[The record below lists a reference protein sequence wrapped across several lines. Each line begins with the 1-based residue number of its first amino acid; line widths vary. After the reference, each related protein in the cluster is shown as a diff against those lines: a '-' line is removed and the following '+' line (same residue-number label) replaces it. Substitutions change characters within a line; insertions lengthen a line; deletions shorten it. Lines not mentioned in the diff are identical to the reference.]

1 MNKPCDLSAFE
12 ARRLI
17 GARQLSPIELLD
29 SCIERI
35 ESVNPSVNAMVATC
49 YERAREEAQVQT
61 DHLMTGQKLAPLFGL
76 PLGVKDLEDTEGLVT
91 TYGSPLYRDHVPDED
106 ELLVARLRK
115 AGAIVVGK
123 TATPEFGA
131 GGNTTVNPVH
141 GYTGNAFDPS
151 RACGGSSG
159 GSGVALS
166 CGMLPLC
173 TGSDSGGSLRKPATF
188 SGVSAIRP
196 TTGLVPSDTRRV
208 GLTNFGV
215 QGPMARTAR
224 DCALMLSVMAGNH
237 SQDPMAFN
245 VPGGDYRE
253 LPVIDLSG
261 LRIAVSVDLGF
272 APVASAI
279 RALFLE
285 RLGKFKGIF
294 RCCEFHDPVL
304 DTALDVFWILRGVNF
319 LVEHLDHYRNRSDE
333 LGVLVDSFNRMTREI
348 SIAQNDVRNSQLAA
362 ESQRAYLET
371 VLEHL
376 SSGVMSFDT
385 YARLHTHNTAAER
398 ILDESLSQHVGSS
411 VEDISISLPTAAP
424 FLSAI
429 QRGIDD
435 DNAEWQNEINVSSKL
450 GRQTLLCSGTK
461 LPGAESDSGWVVVF
475 DDATELI
482 KAQRDAAWGEVAR
495 RLDSTQNAFHSKN
508 LGARWRLGGASY
520 APMANSLYTHGA
532 MGAIRQSPGVR
543 CSDHRATRRVSPTAC
558 RANRFCLRRL
568 LECPL
573 WGLSIRGYE
582 WSSPRG
588 HRSTVGPRW

>member
-17 GARQLSPIELLD
+17 GSRQLSPIELLD

-35 ESVNPSVNAMVATC
+35 ESVNPSVNAVVATC

-61 DHLMTGQKLAPLFGL
+61 DHLMKGRELAPLFGL

-91 TYGSPLYRDHVPDED
+91 TYGSPLYRDHVPNED

-159 GSGVALS
+159 GSGVALA

-279 RALFLE
+279 RATFLE
-285 RLGKFKGIF
+285 RLGKFRGIF
-294 RCCEFHDPVL
+294 RCCEFHDPEL

-319 LVEHLDHYRNRSDE
+319 LIGHLDHYRHHRDQLGSNIVVNVESGLKLTAEEIGWAHAEHTRLYRQFQTLFEDYDLLITPGQPITPTPVDQRNVTMIDDLPMDNYMHASALTSSLTLAGNPCAAIPCGFDHTGMPFGLQLVGPMHGDWFT
-333 LGVLVDSFNRMTREI
+333 LGVAAALE
-348 SIAQNDVRNSQLAA
+348 QLFSSDLDLA
-362 ESQRAYLET
+362 RP
-371 VLEHL
+371 VPDL
-376 SSGVMSFDT
+376 S
-385 YARLHTHNTAAER
+385 RLTDGTHQGA
-398 ILDESLSQHVGSS
+398 GS
-411 VEDISISLPTAAP
+411 
-424 FLSAI
+424 
-429 QRGIDD
+429 
-435 DNAEWQNEINVSSKL
+435 
-450 GRQTLLCSGTK
+450 
-461 LPGAESDSGWVVVF
+461 
-475 DDATELI
+475 
-482 KAQRDAAWGEVAR
+482 
-495 RLDSTQNAFHSKN
+495 
-508 LGARWRLGGASY
+508 
-520 APMANSLYTHGA
+520 
-532 MGAIRQSPGVR
+532 
-543 CSDHRATRRVSPTAC
+543 
-558 RANRFCLRRL
+558 
-568 LECPL
+568 
-573 WGLSIRGYE
+573 
-582 WSSPRG
+582 
-588 HRSTVGPRW
+588 